1 MSGRGWP
8 PTAPEF
14 REVCLS
20 GSKEKHPPFEICV
33 VEINNFVRYNRKDT
47 YNMTPF
53 VYHMVVK
60 NLDFY
65 NFKMLEKEYDRNKA
79 LEIAYKA
86 TLFQLE
92 SGEKLIAPPPP
103 ETLIEQKKQDVRRE
117 YPEDFKSP
125 ISDILKLFDEPQ
137 DTKPLTEAEM
147 LDNERLERISKEM
160 QRLITKT

>member
-1 MSGRGWP
+1 MFGRAWP

-14 REVCLS
+14 REMCLS
-20 GSKEKHPPFEICV
+20 SSREKHPPFEICA
-33 VEINNFVRYNRKDT
+33 VEIQNFVRYGRKDT
-47 YNMTPF
+47 HNMTPF
-53 VYHMVVK
+53 VYHMVAK

-103 ETLIEQKKQDVRRE
+103 ETLVEKKKPDERRD

-125 ISDILKLFDEPQ
+125 ISDILKLFEEPEP
-137 DTKPLTEAEM
+137 KPLTQAE
-147 LDNERLERISKEM
+147 LDDLARLEK
-160 QRLITKT
+160 LK